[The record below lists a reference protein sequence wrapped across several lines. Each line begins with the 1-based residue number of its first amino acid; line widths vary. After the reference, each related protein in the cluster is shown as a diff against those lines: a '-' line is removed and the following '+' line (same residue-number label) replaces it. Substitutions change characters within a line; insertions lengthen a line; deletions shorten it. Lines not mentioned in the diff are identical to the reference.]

1 MNTNLILETASSN
14 AKDLKNI
21 FGGFRS
27 LYKRAAIVA
36 SQKLSRNITE
46 YDIAAI
52 QMSYVEAMLS
62 MNKNASTDGFELYPQ
77 LARLAAMMGEFSVLT
92 TSDNFTDIILTDVES
107 DIADAVNTIKAVAG
121 GLPKAETFPGNTESV

>member
-1 MNTNLILETASSN
+1 MNTNLILETASN
-14 AKDLKNI
+14 HAKDLKNN
-21 FGGFRS
+21 FGGARS

-52 QMSYVEAMLS
+52 QMSYVEAMLAV
-62 MNKNASTDGFELYPQ
+62 NKNHIDDSELYPQ